1 MDRWNDI
8 ADELIRMR
16 QEWSCPRDIRKL
28 GKADFG
34 LRPILADAVRRYTSG
49 RCMDFAVRMAVE
61 YPDFRLVGFHAG
73 SNLIHGFLL
82 LDAPSTAGGTCCI
95 EVSGVWTLPEMKRL
109 HAADGKFTL
118 RHLDLERTIADMEAN
133 EANGADFDG
142 RDIVLSVSGC
152 LPHLREFVPAEF
164 RAESA
169 DEALSRLKAIS
180 ESRFTEGSVDRPRD
194 TPLPK
199 FP

>member
-1 MDRWNDI
+1 MERWNDI

-34 LRPILADAVRRYTSG
+34 LRPILSDVIRRYTSG
-49 RCMDFAVRMAVE
+49 RCMDFAVRLAAE
-61 YPDFRLVGFHAG
+61 NPEFRLGGFYAG
-73 SNLIHGFLL
+73 PNLIHAFLL
-82 LDAPSTAGGTCCI
+82 VDAPSAAGPACI
-95 EVSGVWTLPEMKRL
+95 EVSGVWSLTEMKRL
-109 HAADGKFTL
+109 HASDGKFTL
-118 RHLDLERTIADMEAN
+118 RHLDLERTIADIEAN

-142 RDIVLSVSGC
+142 RDVVLSVSGC
-152 LPHLREFVPAEF
+152 LPHLREFVPIEF
-164 RAESA
+164 RAESS
-169 DEALSRLKAIS
+169 EVGLSRLKAIS
-180 ESRFTEGSVDRPRD
+180 ESRFTEGSIDRPRD